1 MGLLKVGEPLT
12 WEEGLQYVRYV
23 RLHGVV
29 QFINTYQRQID
40 VSNDRL
46 LYGDEIEY
54 SLLRLDRGAR
64 RVRISLRSE
73 EIREALRERE
83 LDMHVTHGTAWHQE
97 YGRWMLE
104 STPCTPYGGYT
115 MSLLQVERN
124 MRLRRARLLHAL
136 GDEEIAPTVVAFP
149 LMGTEDFTHPTTT
162 PGGPVAQSD
171 FVSDNII
178 NPHPRFATLT
188 ANIRKRRGSKVDIR
202 VPLFKD
208 ENTPEFQDGGE
219 TPDIHMD
226 AMAFGMGCCCLQV
239 TFQASDVMESR
250 YLYDQLAPLAP
261 IMLALTAATPIL
273 KGRLAGTDV
282 RWKVVSASVDDRTPY
297 ERGESSSVD
306 ADPRLAGGGVRA
318 LSKSRY
324 DAVSSYI
331 HPSSST
337 FNDSPL
343 EIDHDLRDVLL
354 ESGIDE
360 ILSRHVAHLFTR
372 DPLVIF
378 QGCVEEVDDTVS
390 TEHFESIQSTNWQTL
405 RWKPPPVSEAGP
417 KIGWRVEFRSMEVQL
432 TDFENAAF
440 TAFIVLVTRAVLVFD
455 LDLRMPISQVDDNL
469 GRAHCRGAASKNK
482 FWFRSSIIP
491 EDADTPCARPREMT
505 IDEIMNGSDICNFT
519 GLVPLCYAY
528 LEHIQCDP
536 SSFKRIDE
544 FLTLVSQRASG
555 GLVTPATWMR
565 DFVAAHPAYK
575 KDSVVSQ
582 DIAYDLMLWCD
593 EIGRGVRSCPELHG
607 QTIIEPVVKEGAYK
621 TALDKSKLDSNER
634 GLLLQRIR
642 GRATKVDGPMS
653 TPTTMTMQSEA
664 RKRSVGE

>member
-1 MGLLKVGEPLT
+1 MGLLKVGKPLT
-12 WEEGLQYVRYV
+12 WEEGLQHVSYVRQ
-23 RLHGVV
+23 HGVL
-29 QFINTYQRQID
+29 QFIKTYNRLID
-40 VSNDRL
+40 VRNDRL

-54 SLLRLDRGAR
+54 SLLRVDPEAR

-73 EIREALRERE
+73 EIRELLHEKER
-83 LDMHVTHGTAWHQE
+83 DMHSKHGTAWHQE
-97 YGRWMLE
+97 YGRWMVE

-115 MSLLQVERN
+115 SSLLQVERN

-136 GDEEIAPTVVAFP
+136 DESEIAPTVVAFP
-149 LMGTEDFTHPTTT
+149 LMGTEDFTHPPTT
-162 PGGPVAQSD
+162 PGGPVTESE
-171 FVSDNII
+171 FVSDEVI
-178 NPHPRFATLT
+178 NPHPRFGTLT
-188 ANIRKRRGSKVDIR
+188 ANIRKRRGAKVDIR
-202 VPLFKD
+202 VPLLKD
-208 ENTPEFQDGGE
+208 ECTPEFADGKGE
-219 TPDIHMD
+219 GQIHMD

-261 IMLALTAATPIL
+261 IMLALTAATPVL
-273 KGRLAGTDV
+273 KGRLAATDV
-282 RWKVVSASVDDRTPY
+282 RWNVISASVDDRRPG
-297 ERGESSSVD
+297 ERGEVTTLE
-306 ADPRLAGGGVRA
+306 ADPRLAGGGVRP
-318 LSKSRY
+318 LRKSRY
-324 DAVSSYI
+324 DSVSSYI
-331 HPSSST
+331 HPSSAKW
-337 FNDSPL
+337 NDTAL
-343 EIDHDLRDVLL
+343 EVDEDLLKVL
-354 ESGIDE
+354 SDGGIDE
-360 ILSRHVAHLFTR
+360 TLSKHVAHLFTR

-378 QGCVEEVDDTVS
+378 EGNVEEVDDTES
-390 TEHFESIQSTNWQTL
+390 TEHFENIQSTNWQTM
-405 RWKPPPVSEAGP
+405 RWKPPPMNETGP

-455 LDLRMPISQVDDNL
+455 LDLRMPISQVDANL
-469 GRAHCRGAASKNK
+469 GRAHCQGAASRNK
-482 FWFRSSIIP
+482 FWFRSSVIP